1 MSRKDLRISVIFF
14 FSMFA
19 LACVSQPLSKKS
31 ESGPI
36 IHFDKTSHT
45 FPSVFEGEEL
55 SHTFTV
61 FNRGTA
67 DLDIKK
73 VSHS

>member
-1 MSRKDLRISVIFF
+1 MTKQIFKISLGFIF
-14 FSMFA
+14 SLIV
-19 LACVSQPLSKKS
+19 LACVSQPLSKKNGNS
-31 ESGPI
+31 PK
-36 IHFDKTSHT
+36 IHFEKTTHT
-45 FPSVFEGEEL
+45 FTSVFEGEEL

-73 VSHS
+73 VAHS

>member
-1 MSRKDLRISVIFF
+1 MSAKHFRNSVIFF
-14 FSMFA
+14 LSMVA
-19 LACVSQPLSKKS
+19 LACVSQPLSKKNGNS
-31 ESGPI
+31 PM
-36 IHFDKTSHT
+36 IHFEKTTHT
-45 FPSVFEGEEL
+45 FTPVFDGEEL

-73 VSHS
+73 VTHS